1 MSGPI
6 GYDEPRAATVRQ
18 VAQLMAA
25 AATTGWQRPA
35 AAIAG
40 TRQETRGADAAAGAW
55 CS

>member
-6 GYDEPRAATVRQ
+6 GYEDLRAGTVRQ
-18 VAQLMAA
+18 VTQLMAA
-25 AATTGWQRPA
+25 AAITGWQRPA

-40 TRQETRGADAAAGAW
+40 TRPEARGTDAAAGAW